1 MNPPNKQVLISST
14 HLLDLSISVILLF
27 FLKFLHS
34 YMHLLNA
41 GIASETSYLFF
52 YSSWSTRIPY
62 FHGVPEGKVSKALF
76 LEPSQWIIWWTNDC
90 LEAGWW
96 EHSPQI
102 KQDC

>member
-34 YMHLLNA
+34 YMHLLSA

-52 YSSWSTRIPY
+52 YSYILKHEDTILPWC
-62 FHGVPEGKVSKALF
+62 A
-76 LEPSQWIIWWTNDC
+76 
-90 LEAGWW
+90 
-96 EHSPQI
+96 
-102 KQDC
+102 